1 MATIDDRAP
10 LETEPV
16 MDMKLGDLMDF
27 FHQRKMRDLDL
38 RMRCTYSDVPLPFVE
53 ISEASTLGLSGKLE
67 FSLRLS
73 EAVLQFMQARSS
85 FLE

>member
-1 MATIDDRAP
+1 VATFYDCAAVQTHSTLD
-10 LETEPV
+10 V
-16 MDMKLGDLMDF
+16 KLGDLMDF
-27 FHQRKMRDLDL
+27 FHERKMRDLDL
-38 RMRCTYSDVPLPFVE
+38 KIRCPHSGVPLPFVE

-85 FLE
+85 LLE